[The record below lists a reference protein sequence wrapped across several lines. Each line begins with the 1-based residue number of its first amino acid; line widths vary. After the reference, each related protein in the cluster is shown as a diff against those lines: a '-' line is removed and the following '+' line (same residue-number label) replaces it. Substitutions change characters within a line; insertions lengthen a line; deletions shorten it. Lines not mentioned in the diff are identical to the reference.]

1 MKKTGIAICL
11 CMGLLLA
18 GCPHVESPVV
28 PADGTRT
35 DATAPVSESEPL
47 AVESASAKPDA
58 KSEGKVELQ
67 AKATIEPEPAPQA
80 PAYTEEQISVA
91 KQLATDLG
99 IAITEDDEGNV
110 IGIDTAANR
119 SWVNNAQMELVLVFP
134 KLTSL
139 TLEGPDITDELAPRI
154 AQQTSLTSLAFRN
167 TLIGDKGIAHLT
179 TLTSLKVIDLRVSP
193 YVGDA
198 SMETLAKL
206 PALRAVRL
214 TGVVKVTDAGIRSLL
229 ALPQLTELDIRNCR
243 EVTKAGIEQLAKKD
257 TLRTLKVGGPDV
269 DDDVLGVIAGMD
281 KLVNLSLD
289 NCDMTDAGV
298 SGLGKLPLV
307 DLTIY
312 QAPSVTD
319 AGLEVLAN
327 FNGLQRLTLRDVP
340 PAKGTALAKLPNPQK
355 LVSLNMSQSGVGDAE
370 VAHLTEM
377 TNLESLN
384 LSETQLTDQ
393 AVDALAKLTSLKEMV
408 LTQTSIS
415 EEGMNRLRAALPDC
429 SIRSD

>member
-1 MKKTGIAICL
+1 MNKIGVAIYL
-11 CMGLLLA
+11 CMGFLLA
-18 GCPHVESPVV
+18 GCPRADRPVDTAEEPEKEV
-28 PADGTRT
+28 SAPAL
-35 DATAPVSESEPL
+35 DAA
-47 AVESASAKPDA
+47 AVEPANAKPDA
-58 KSEGKVELQ
+58 KP
-67 AKATIEPEPAPQA
+67 KAEVEPEPAVQVPTYSA
-80 PAYTEEQISVA
+80 EEIAAA

-99 IAITEDDEGNV
+99 IAIKEDGDGSV

-119 SWVNNAQMELVLVFP
+119 SWVNNAQMEVILVFP

-139 TLEGPDITDELAPRI
+139 TLEGPDITGELAPRI
-154 AQQTSLTSLAFRN
+154 AQQTSLTSLALRN
-167 TLIGDKGIAHLT
+167 TLIGDMGIAQFT
-179 TLTSLKVIDLRVSP
+179 TLKSLKVIDLRVSP

-206 PALRAVRL
+206 SALRAVRL
-214 TGVVKVTDAGIRSLL
+214 TGVVKVTDAGIGSLL

-243 EVTKAGIEQLAKKD
+243 EVTRAGIEQLAKKD

-269 DDDVLGVIAGMD
+269 NDDVLGVIAGMV

-289 NCDMTDAGV
+289 NCDMTDADV

-327 FNGLQRLTLRDVP
+327 YNDLQRLTLRDVP
-340 PAKGTALAKLPNPQK
+340 STKGTALAKLPSPEK
-355 LVSLNMSQSGVGDAE
+355 LVSLNMSQSGIGDAE
-370 VAHLTEM
+370 VAHLAGM
-377 TNLESLN
+377 THLESLN

-393 AVDALAKLTSLKEMV
+393 AVDTLAKLTSLKELV

-415 EEGMNRLRAALPDC
+415 EEGMNRLGGALPDC